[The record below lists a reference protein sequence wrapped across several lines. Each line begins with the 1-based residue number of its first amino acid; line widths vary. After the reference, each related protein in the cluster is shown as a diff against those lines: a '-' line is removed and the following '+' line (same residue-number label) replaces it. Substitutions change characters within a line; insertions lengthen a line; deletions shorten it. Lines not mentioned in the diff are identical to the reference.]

1 MHKFPG
7 TDSNRQINLPITIAR
22 GTLHFFKCTAPKE
35 RMYMQTSRK
44 GKFQIGLL
52 LLPGL
57 LIFAVFTIYPII
69 KLFIMSFFEWDFG
82 SILGQDFIGLKNY
95 KDVLSDNYFQIA
107 FTNTFVYTLVTVP
120 GQMILGF
127 LAAFLINQ
135 VTRFKV
141 GYRVLYY
148 LPVITSWVIAS
159 LVFKYVFNTEGL
171 LNYFLVKVIHLVPQ
185 NIHWLDSRWSGL
197 WIAMFLGIWKGI
209 GWNMVVFLAA
219 LQTVPSDLYEA
230 ASIDG
235 AGAVK
240 KLFHVTLPCIKG
252 TILFALVMLTIG
264 GFNVFTSVKM
274 ITGGEPGHKTDVA
287 LTWMYHKAFSTG
299 AFGYS
304 AALSFIITVVLAI
317 LALIQFRMMQQKD

>member
-1 MHKFPG
+1 
-7 TDSNRQINLPITIAR
+7 
-22 GTLHFFKCTAPKE
+22 
-35 RMYMQTSRK
+35 MQTSRK

-57 LIFAVFTIYPII
+57 LIFAVFTVYPIV
-69 KLFIMSFFEWDFG
+69 KLFGMSFFEWDFG
-82 SILGQDFIGLKNY
+82 SISGQKFIGLSNY
-95 KDVLSDNYFQIA
+95 KEVLSDSYFQVA
-107 FTNTFVYTLVTVP
+107 FVNTIVYTLVTVP

-127 LAAFLINQ
+127 LTAFLINQ
-135 VTRFKV
+135 VTRFQV

-171 LNYFLVKVIHLVPQ
+171 LNYFLVNVVHAASQ
-185 NIHWLDSRWSGL
+185 NIRWLDTRWSGL

-235 AGAVK
+235 AGTLK
-240 KLFHVTLPCIKG
+240 KLFHITLPCIKG

-274 ITGGEPGHKTDVA
+274 ITGGEPGHKTDVV
-287 LTWMYHKAFSTG
+287 LTWMYYKAFSTG

-304 AALSFIITVVLAI
+304 AALSFIITIVLAV
-317 LALIQFRMMQQKD
+317 LALVQFRMMQQKA

>member
-1 MHKFPG
+1 
-7 TDSNRQINLPITIAR
+7 
-22 GTLHFFKCTAPKE
+22 
-35 RMYMQTSRK
+35 MQTSRK

-57 LIFAVFTIYPII
+57 LIFAVFTVYPIV
-69 KLFIMSFFEWDFG
+69 KLFGMSFFEWDFG
-82 SILGQDFIGLKNY
+82 SISGQKFIGLSNY
-95 KDVLSDNYFQIA
+95 KEVLSDSYFQVA
-107 FTNTFVYTLVTVP
+107 FVNTIVYTLVTVP

-127 LAAFLINQ
+127 LTAFLINQ
-135 VTRFKV
+135 VTRFQV

-171 LNYFLVKVIHLVPQ
+171 LNYFLVNIAHAASQ
-185 NIHWLDSRWSGL
+185 NIRWLDTRWSGL

-235 AGAVK
+235 AGTLK
-240 KLFHVTLPCIKG
+240 KLFHITLPCIKG

-274 ITGGEPGHKTDVA
+274 ITGGEPGHKTDVV
-287 LTWMYHKAFSTG
+287 LTWMYYKAFSTG

-304 AALSFIITVVLAI
+304 AALSFIITIVLAV
-317 LALIQFRMMQQKD
+317 LALIQFRMMQQKA

>member
-1 MHKFPG
+1 M
-7 TDSNRQINLPITIAR
+7 R
-22 GTLHFFKCTAPKE
+22 
-35 RMYMQTSRK
+35 TSKK
-44 GKFQIGLL
+44 GKIQIGLL

-57 LIFAVFTIYPII
+57 LLFSIFTVYPII
-69 KLFIMSFFEWDFG
+69 KLFFMSFFEWDFG
-82 SILGQDFIGLKNY
+82 SISGQNFIGLKNY
-95 KDVLSDNYFQIA
+95 QEVIGDKYFRIA
-107 FTNTFVYTLVTVP
+107 FTNTIVYTLVTVP

-127 LAAFLINQ
+127 LTAFLINQ

-171 LNYFLVKVIHLVPQ
+171 LNYFLVRILHVASQ
-185 NIHWLDSRWSGL
+185 NIRWLDTRWSGL

-219 LQTVPSDLYEA
+219 LQTVPADLYEA
-230 ASIDG
+230 AAIDG
-235 AGAVK
+235 ANALK

-274 ITGGEPGHKTDVA
+274 ITGGEPGHQTDVV

-304 AALSFIITVVLAI
+304 AALSFIITIVLAI
-317 LALIQFRMMQQKD
+317 LALIQFRMMQQKE